1 MSNIT
6 LFAVAALVGGTFVG
20 CNAEAAESPQSLIAE
35 GSDGVA
41 AIIHLEQGICL
52 GDARRAEFVTPGQP
66 NIPGCWKIVGPGVVQ
81 MVFWDGDVLTLP
93 RERFQPAKVM

>member
-1 MSNIT
+1 MSNLG
-6 LFAVAALVGGTFVG
+6 LFAIAVAIGGATMAFAADASEVKSLV
-20 CNAEAAESPQSLIAE
+20 AE

-41 AIIHLEQGICL
+41 AIIHLEQGSCL

-66 NIPGCWKIVGPGVVQ
+66 NIAGCWKMVGPGVVQ

-93 RERFQPAKVM
+93 RERFKPAQVM

>member
-1 MSNIT
+1 MSSNT
-6 LFAVAALVGGTFVG
+6 LLFVVAGFMGGILVS
-20 CNAEAAESPQSLIAE
+20 CNAEAAEPQSLIAE

-66 NIPGCWKIVGPGVVQ
+66 NIHGCWKIVGPGVVQ
-81 MVFWDGDVLTLP
+81 MVFFDGDALTLP
-93 RERFQPAKVM
+93 RERFKPAKVM

>member
-1 MSNIT
+1 MSNVG
-6 LFAVAALVGGTFVG
+6 LFAIVTVASAAMFA
-20 CNAEAAESPQSLIAE
+20 CNAEAAENSQSLFAE

-41 AIIHLEQGICL
+41 AIIHLEQGQCL

-66 NIPGCWKIVGPGVVQ
+66 NIPGCWKVVGPGVVQ
-81 MVFWDGDVLTLP
+81 IVFMDGDVLTLP